1 MLQLLLHCIPAQS
14 SDGSPSVS
22 SQAMQL
28 TAMRKFFGIHGDDV
42 EAYDECITNI
52 LTNGNVQN
60 PCEWTGI
67 SCTDGNITCVSL
79 KVSQLHFR
87 MSIDWLPS
95 TVETVVVTLF
105 YINSELHTAL
115 LPQAIKT
122 CRFVACNL
130 HGSLALHTLPR
141 KIALLGL
148 QKNAFSGVILLKD
161 LPQSLVRVYVT
172 ESKIDEVLVVNAEIP
187 KKIAEVQIH
196 GKSRSP
202 KIRCVDEKKADIR
215 IHTDAMPFKQQLESL
230 CV

>member
-1 MLQLLLHCIPAQS
+1 MLQLLLHCVPAQT
-14 SDGSPSVS
+14 SDGSLSIS

-28 TAMRKFFGIHGDDV
+28 TAMRKFFGIHGDDA
-42 EAYDECITNI
+42 EAYDDHITNI

-60 PCEWTGI
+60 PCERTGVN
-67 SCTDGNITCVSL
+67 CTDGIITSVRL

-105 YINSELHTAL
+105 PINSELRTAL
-115 LPQAIKT
+115 LPQAIKI
-122 CRFVACNL
+122 CRFVSCKL

-148 QKNAFSGVILLKD
+148 QKNAFSGVIVLKD

-172 ESKIDEVLVVNAEIP
+172 ESKIDEVLVVSAELP
-187 KKIAEVQIH
+187 KKLAEVQIH

-202 KIRCVDEKKADIR
+202 KIRCVDEKKQIFAFTLMR
-215 IHTDAMPFKQQLESL
+215 CPSSSN
-230 CV
+230 